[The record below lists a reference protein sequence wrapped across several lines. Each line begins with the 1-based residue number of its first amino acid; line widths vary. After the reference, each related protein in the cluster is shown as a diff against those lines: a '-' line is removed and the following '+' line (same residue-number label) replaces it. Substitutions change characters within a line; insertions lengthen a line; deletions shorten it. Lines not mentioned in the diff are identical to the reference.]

1 MSNEGQ
7 TYECLY
13 EKEHNKNKDSDVR
26 GSLRL
31 EASTSKPITSAGEEI
46 SIYVV
51 IRNPFSVPVKIFS
64 TETHIPV
71 DIMDQLAQ
79 KRYRKKIND
88 SRKALLKKIKQG
100 DLKEGGENIKQD
112 DSQQVQ
118 ENIKQDGLRGI
129 RQWLIINALKFQF
142 LAADIFRFI
151 LSLEIFQVFPLF
163 SFLQLEPDERVAVA
177 VSPDEE
183 ESSGSLRYFERPLVE
198 IRKLKGELNAAL
210 GNKIDLEIRK
220 MEGTL
225 NLTTGETNDI
235 KQTKDLPSQ
244 TSLEIP
250 EGFSIT
256 LYPGDSLVK
265 HFVLKTRRWLF
276 FNPVSHTFQIQVRYR
291 IDERNHIDTIPFS
304 VDIRAPMRSSIFGA
318 IIGSILGLIVSE
330 NGKFG
335 NFQDIL
341 SKDFLLNMSRTVIF
355 ALIIIVAFARKS
367 NVQQVVSVED
377 FWGGLFTGFLVGYSG
392 DSFIQS
398 ILGKGNGE
406 SEVSQ

>member
-1 MSNEGQ
+1 MSNEEQ
-7 TYECLY
+7 KDECLY
-13 EKEHNKNKDSDVR
+13 GKELKKNKNSDVR
-26 GSLRL
+26 GSLKL
-31 EASTSKPITSAGEEI
+31 EASTSKPITAAGEEI

-88 SRKALLKKIKQG
+88 SRQALLR
-100 DLKEGGENIKQD
+100 NIKQD
-112 DSQQVQ
+112 SSEEVHK
-118 ENIKQDGLRGI
+118 NIKQDSSRGA
-129 RQWLIINALKFQF
+129 RQWLIINTLKFKF
-142 LAADIFRFI
+142 LVTDIFQFI
-151 LSLEIFQVFPLF
+151 LSLEICKVFPLF
-163 SFLQLEPDERVAVA
+163 SFLQFEPDERVAIA
-177 VSPDEE
+177 VTPDEE
-183 ESSGSLRYFERPLVE
+183 ESSGSLRYLEKPSVK
-198 IRKLKGELNAAL
+198 IDNLKGTVNATL
-210 GNKIDLEIRK
+210 GNKIDLKIENLRGK
-220 MEGTL
+220 L

-235 KQTKDLPSQ
+235 KKTDDLLSQ

-250 EGFSIT
+250 EEFSIT

-291 IDERNHIDTIPFS
+291 IDERDHIDTIPFS
-304 VDIRAPMRSSIFGA
+304 VDIRAPMRSSIVGA
-318 IIGSILGLIVSE
+318 IVGSILGLIVSK
-330 NGKFG
+330 NRNFG
-335 NFQDIL
+335 DFQDIL
-341 SKDFLLNMSRTVIF
+341 FKDLLLNMSRTIIF

-398 ILGKGNGE
+398 ILGESNGE
-406 SEVSQ
+406 

>member
-1 MSNEGQ
+1 MSNEEQ
-7 TYECLY
+7 KDECLY
-13 EKEHNKNKDSDVR
+13 GKELKKNKNSDVR
-26 GSLRL
+26 GSLKL
-31 EASTSKPITSAGEEI
+31 EASTSKPITAAGEEI

-88 SRKALLKKIKQG
+88 SRQALLR
-100 DLKEGGENIKQD
+100 NIKQD
-112 DSQQVQ
+112 SSEEVHK
-118 ENIKQDGLRGI
+118 NIKQDSSRGA
-129 RQWLIINALKFQF
+129 RQWLIINALKFKF
-142 LAADIFRFI
+142 LVTDIFQFI
-151 LSLEIFQVFPLF
+151 LSLEICKVFPLF
-163 SFLQLEPDERVAVA
+163 SFLQFEPDERVAIA
-177 VSPDEE
+177 VTPDEE
-183 ESSGSLRYFERPLVE
+183 ESSGSLRYLETPSVKIE
-198 IRKLKGELNAAL
+198 SLKGTVNATL
-210 GNKIDLEIRK
+210 GNKIDLKIESLL
-220 MEGTL
+220 GNL

-235 KQTKDLPSQ
+235 KKTDDLLSQ

-250 EGFSIT
+250 EEFSIT

-291 IDERNHIDTIPFS
+291 IDERDHIDTIPFS
-304 VDIRAPMRSSIFGA
+304 VDIRAPMRSSIVGA
-318 IIGSILGLIVSE
+318 IVGSILGLIVSK
-330 NGKFG
+330 NRNFG
-335 NFQDIL
+335 DFQDIL
-341 SKDFLLNMSRTVIF
+341 FKDLLLNMSRTIIF

-398 ILGKGNGE
+398 ILGESNGE
-406 SEVSQ
+406 

>member
-1 MSNEGQ
+1 MSNEEQ
-7 TYECLY
+7 KDECLY
-13 EKEHNKNKDSDVR
+13 GKELKKNKNSDVR
-26 GSLRL
+26 GSLKL
-31 EASTSKPITSAGEEI
+31 EASTSKPITAAGEEI

-88 SRKALLKKIKQG
+88 SRQALLR
-100 DLKEGGENIKQD
+100 NIKQD
-112 DSQQVQ
+112 SSKEVHK
-118 ENIKQDGLRGI
+118 NIKQDSSRGA
-129 RQWLIINALKFQF
+129 RQWLIINALKFKF
-142 LAADIFRFI
+142 LVIDIFQFI
-151 LSLEIFQVFPLF
+151 LSLEICKVFPLF
-163 SFLQLEPDERVAVA
+163 SFLQFEPDERVAIA
-177 VSPDEE
+177 VTPDEE
-183 ESSGSLRYFERPLVE
+183 ESSGSLRYLEKPSVK
-198 IRKLKGELNAAL
+198 IDNLKGTVNATL
-210 GNKIDLEIRK
+210 GNKIDLKIENLQ
-220 MEGTL
+220 GNL

-235 KQTKDLPSQ
+235 KKTDDLLSQ

-250 EGFSIT
+250 EEFSIT

-291 IDERNHIDTIPFS
+291 IDERDHIDTIPFS
-304 VDIRAPMRSSIFGA
+304 VDIRAPMRSSIVGA
-318 IIGSILGLIVSE
+318 IVGSILGLIVSK
-330 NGKFG
+330 NRNFG
-335 NFQDIL
+335 DFQDIL
-341 SKDFLLNMSRTVIF
+341 FKDLLLNMSRTIIF

-398 ILGKGNGE
+398 ILGESNGE
-406 SEVSQ
+406 

>member
-1 MSNEGQ
+1 
-7 TYECLY
+7 L
-13 EKEHNKNKDSDVR
+13 
-26 GSLRL
+26 
-31 EASTSKPITSAGEEI
+31 
-46 SIYVV
+46 
-51 IRNPFSVPVKIFS
+51 S

-71 DIMDQLAQ
+71 DIRDKFAQ
-79 KRYRKKIND
+79 KRYRNKINE
-88 SRKALLKKIKQG
+88 SRKDLLNKIEQDDLKEG
-100 DLKEGGENIKQD
+100 RKNLKPDDLKEGGENLEPD
-112 DSQQVQ
+112 DLKEGGENLKPDDLKEGGENLEPDDLKEGGENLKPDKDNSQQVQ
-118 ENIKQDGLRGI
+118 ENIKQDSLKRI
-129 RQWLIINALKFQF
+129 QKWLTINALKFQF
-142 LAADIFRFI
+142 LVADVFRSI
-151 LSLEIFQVFPLF
+151 VSLEIFQIFPLF

-183 ESSGSLRYFERPLVE
+183 ESSGSLRYLERPSVE
-198 IRKLKGELNAAL
+198 IYNQEGKINAAL
-210 GNKIDLEIRK
+210 RNKIDLEIYNQ
-220 MEGTL
+220 EGTL
-225 NLTTGETNDI
+225 NLTTGKTNDI
-235 KQTKDLPSQ
+235 KQTEDLPSQ

-250 EGFSIT
+250 KEFSIT

-265 HFVLKTRRWLF
+265 HFVLKTRKWLF

-291 IDERNHIDTIPFS
+291 IDETDHIDTIPFS

-330 NGKFG
+330 DEKFG
-335 NFQDIL
+335 DFQDIL
-341 SKDFLLNMSRTVIF
+341 SKDFLLKMSRTVIF

-392 DSFIQS
+392 DPFIQS

>member
-1 MSNEGQ
+1 MSNEEQ
-7 TYECLY
+7 KDECLY
-13 EKEHNKNKDSDVR
+13 GKELKKNKNSDVR
-26 GSLRL
+26 GSLKL
-31 EASTSKPITSAGEEI
+31 EASTSKPITAAGEEI

-88 SRKALLKKIKQG
+88 SRQALLR
-100 DLKEGGENIKQD
+100 NIKQD
-112 DSQQVQ
+112 SSKEVHK
-118 ENIKQDGLRGI
+118 NIKQDSSRGA
-129 RQWLIINALKFQF
+129 RQWLIINALKFKF
-142 LAADIFRFI
+142 LVIDIFQFI
-151 LSLEIFQVFPLF
+151 LSLEICKVFPLF
-163 SFLQLEPDERVAVA
+163 SFLQFEPDERVAIA
-177 VSPDEE
+177 VTPDEE
-183 ESSGSLRYFERPLVE
+183 ESSGSLRYLEKPSVK
-198 IRKLKGELNAAL
+198 IDNLKGTVNATL
-210 GNKIDLEIRK
+210 GNKIDLKIENLRGK
-220 MEGTL
+220 L

-235 KQTKDLPSQ
+235 KKTDDLLSQ

-250 EGFSIT
+250 EEFSIT

-291 IDERNHIDTIPFS
+291 IDERDHIDTIPFS
-304 VDIRAPMRSSIFGA
+304 VDIRAPMRSSIVGA
-318 IIGSILGLIVSE
+318 IVGSILGLIVSK
-330 NGKFG
+330 NRNFG
-335 NFQDIL
+335 DFQDIL
-341 SKDFLLNMSRTVIF
+341 FKDLLLNMSRTIIF

-398 ILGKGNGE
+398 ILGESNGE
-406 SEVSQ
+406 

>member
-1 MSNEGQ
+1 MSNEEQ
-7 TYECLY
+7 KDECLY
-13 EKEHNKNKDSDVR
+13 GKELKKNKNSDVR
-26 GSLRL
+26 GSLKL
-31 EASTSKPITSAGEEI
+31 EASTSKPITAAGEEI

-88 SRKALLKKIKQG
+88 SRQALLR
-100 DLKEGGENIKQD
+100 NIKQD
-112 DSQQVQ
+112 SSEEVHK
-118 ENIKQDGLRGI
+118 NIKQDSSRGA
-129 RQWLIINALKFQF
+129 RQWLIINALKFKF
-142 LAADIFRFI
+142 LVTDIFQFI
-151 LSLEIFQVFPLF
+151 LSLEICKVFPLF
-163 SFLQLEPDERVAVA
+163 SFLQFEPDERVAIA
-177 VSPDEE
+177 VTPDEE
-183 ESSGSLRYFERPLVE
+183 ESSGSLRYLEKPSVK
-198 IRKLKGELNAAL
+198 IDNLKGTVNATL
-210 GNKIDLEIRK
+210 GNKIDLKIENLR
-220 MEGTL
+220 GNL

-235 KQTKDLPSQ
+235 KKTDDLLSQ

-250 EGFSIT
+250 EEFSIT

-291 IDERNHIDTIPFS
+291 IDERDHIDTIPFS
-304 VDIRAPMRSSIFGA
+304 VDIRAPMRSSIVGA
-318 IIGSILGLIVSE
+318 IVGSILGLIVSK
-330 NGKFG
+330 NRNFG
-335 NFQDIL
+335 DFQDIL
-341 SKDFLLNMSRTVIF
+341 FKDLLLNMSRTIIF

-398 ILGKGNGE
+398 ILGESNGE
-406 SEVSQ
+406 

>member
-1 MSNEGQ
+1 MSNEEQ
-7 TYECLY
+7 KDECLY
-13 EKEHNKNKDSDVR
+13 GKELKKNKNSDVR
-26 GSLRL
+26 GSLKL
-31 EASTSKPITSAGEEI
+31 EASTSKPITAAGEEI

-88 SRKALLKKIKQG
+88 SRQALLR
-100 DLKEGGENIKQD
+100 NIKQD
-112 DSQQVQ
+112 SSEEVHK
-118 ENIKQDGLRGI
+118 NIKQDSSRGA
-129 RQWLIINALKFQF
+129 RQWLIINALKFKF
-142 LAADIFRFI
+142 LVTDIFQFI
-151 LSLEIFQVFPLF
+151 LSLEICKVFPLF
-163 SFLQLEPDERVAVA
+163 SFLQFEPDERVAIA
-177 VSPDEE
+177 VTPDEE
-183 ESSGSLRYFERPLVE
+183 ESSGSLRYLETPSVKIE
-198 IRKLKGELNAAL
+198 SLKGTVNATL
-210 GNKIDLEIRK
+210 GNKIDLKIENLR
-220 MEGTL
+220 GNL

-235 KQTKDLPSQ
+235 KKTDDLLSQ

-250 EGFSIT
+250 EEFSIT

-291 IDERNHIDTIPFS
+291 IDERDHIDTIPFS
-304 VDIRAPMRSSIFGA
+304 VDIRAPMRSSIVGA
-318 IIGSILGLIVSE
+318 IVGSILGLIVSK
-330 NGKFG
+330 NRNFG
-335 NFQDIL
+335 DFQDIL
-341 SKDFLLNMSRTVIF
+341 FKDLLLNMSRTIIF

-398 ILGKGNGE
+398 ILGESNGE
-406 SEVSQ
+406 

>member
-1 MSNEGQ
+1 MSNEEQ
-7 TYECLY
+7 KDECLY
-13 EKEHNKNKDSDVR
+13 GKELKKNKNSDVR
-26 GSLRL
+26 GSLKL
-31 EASTSKPITSAGEEI
+31 EASTSKPITAAGEEI

-88 SRKALLKKIKQG
+88 SRQALLR
-100 DLKEGGENIKQD
+100 NIKQD
-112 DSQQVQ
+112 SSEEVHK
-118 ENIKQDGLRGI
+118 NIKQDSSRGA
-129 RQWLIINALKFQF
+129 RQWLIINALKFKF
-142 LAADIFRFI
+142 LVTDIFQFI
-151 LSLEIFQVFPLF
+151 LSLEICKVFPLF
-163 SFLQLEPDERVAVA
+163 SFLQFEPDERVAIA
-177 VSPDEE
+177 VTPDEE
-183 ESSGSLRYFERPLVE
+183 ESSGSLRYLEKPSVK
-198 IRKLKGELNAAL
+198 IDNLKGTVNATL
-210 GNKIDLEIRK
+210 GNKIDLKIENLRG
-220 MEGTL
+220 EL

-235 KQTKDLPSQ
+235 KKTDDLLSQ

-250 EGFSIT
+250 EEFSIT

-291 IDERNHIDTIPFS
+291 IDERDHIDTIPFS
-304 VDIRAPMRSSIFGA
+304 VDIRAPMRSSIVGA
-318 IIGSILGLIVSE
+318 IVGSILGLIVSK
-330 NGKFG
+330 NRNFG
-335 NFQDIL
+335 DFQDIL
-341 SKDFLLNMSRTVIF
+341 FKDLLLNMSRTIIF

-398 ILGKGNGE
+398 ILGESNGE
-406 SEVSQ
+406 

>member
-1 MSNEGQ
+1 MSNEEQ
-7 TYECLY
+7 KDECLY
-13 EKEHNKNKDSDVR
+13 GKELKKNKNSDVR
-26 GSLRL
+26 GSLKL
-31 EASTSKPITSAGEEI
+31 EASTSKPITAAGEEI

-88 SRKALLKKIKQG
+88 SRQALLR
-100 DLKEGGENIKQD
+100 NIKQD
-112 DSQQVQ
+112 SSEEVQ
-118 ENIKQDGLRGI
+118 ENIKQDSSEEVHKNIKQDSSRGA
-129 RQWLIINALKFQF
+129 RQWLIINALKFKF
-142 LAADIFRFI
+142 LVTDIFQFI
-151 LSLEIFQVFPLF
+151 LSLEICKVFPLF
-163 SFLQLEPDERVAVA
+163 SFLQFEPDERVAIA
-177 VSPDEE
+177 VTPDEE
-183 ESSGSLRYFERPLVE
+183 ESSGSLRYLEKPSVK
-198 IRKLKGELNAAL
+198 IDNLKGTVNATL
-210 GNKIDLEIRK
+210 GNKIDLKIENLR
-220 MEGTL
+220 GNL

-235 KQTKDLPSQ
+235 KKTDDLLSQ

-250 EGFSIT
+250 EEFSIT

-291 IDERNHIDTIPFS
+291 IDERDHIDTIPFS
-304 VDIRAPMRSSIFGA
+304 VDIRAPMRSSIVGA
-318 IIGSILGLIVSE
+318 IVGSILGLIVSK
-330 NGKFG
+330 NRNFG
-335 NFQDIL
+335 DFQDIL
-341 SKDFLLNMSRTVIF
+341 FKDLLLNMSRTIIF

-398 ILGKGNGE
+398 ILGESNGE
-406 SEVSQ
+406 

>member
-1 MSNEGQ
+1 MSNEEQ
-7 TYECLY
+7 KDECLY
-13 EKEHNKNKDSDVR
+13 GKELKKNKNSDVR
-26 GSLRL
+26 GSLKL
-31 EASTSKPITSAGEEI
+31 EASTSKPITAAGEEI

-88 SRKALLKKIKQG
+88 SRQALLR
-100 DLKEGGENIKQD
+100 NIKQD
-112 DSQQVQ
+112 SSEEVHK
-118 ENIKQDGLRGI
+118 NIKQDSSRGA
-129 RQWLIINALKFQF
+129 RQWLIINALKFKF
-142 LAADIFRFI
+142 LVIDIFQFI
-151 LSLEIFQVFPLF
+151 LSLEICKVFPLF
-163 SFLQLEPDERVAVA
+163 SFLQFEPDERVAIA
-177 VSPDEE
+177 VTPDEE
-183 ESSGSLRYFERPLVE
+183 ESSGSLRYLEKPSVK
-198 IRKLKGELNAAL
+198 IDNLKGTVNATL
-210 GNKIDLEIRK
+210 GNKIDLKIENLRG
-220 MEGTL
+220 EL

-235 KQTKDLPSQ
+235 KKTDDLLSQ

-250 EGFSIT
+250 EEFSIT

-291 IDERNHIDTIPFS
+291 IDERDHIDTIPFS
-304 VDIRAPMRSSIFGA
+304 VDIRAPMRSSIVGA
-318 IIGSILGLIVSE
+318 IVGSILGLIVSK
-330 NGKFG
+330 NRNFG
-335 NFQDIL
+335 DFQDIL
-341 SKDFLLNMSRTVIF
+341 FKDLLLNMSRTIIF

-398 ILGKGNGE
+398 ILGESNGE
-406 SEVSQ
+406 